1 MWMEHINYV
10 TFPKNNITQLV
21 SFKLY
26 LNIIKTLNMQTN
38 KILGIILVIASL
50 TLGYFGINKVS
61 DSSAEVKV
69 LGIEINA
76 SNESKK
82 LEGFIYLGLAIVLF
96 AGGIKMLTK
105 KGTE

>member
-21 SFKLY
+21 SFQLY

-69 LGIEINA
+69 LGLEINA
-76 SNESKK
+76 SNESEKQ
-82 LEGFIYLGLAIVLF
+82 EGFIYLGLAILLF

-105 KGTE
+105 KGIE

>member
-1 MWMEHINYV
+1 
-10 TFPKNNITQLV
+10 
-21 SFKLY
+21 
-26 LNIIKTLNMQTN
+26 MQTN
-38 KILGIILVIASL
+38 KILGIILIIVSL

-82 LEGFIYLGLAIVLF
+82 QEGFIYLGLAIVLF
-96 AGGIKMLTK
+96 AGGITLFTK
-105 KGTE
+105 KGTK

>member
-21 SFKLY
+21 SFQLY

-50 TLGYFGINKVS
+50 SLGYFGITKVS
-61 DSSAEVKV
+61 NSTAEVKV
-69 LGIEINA
+69 LGLEINA
-76 SNESKK
+76 SNESEK